1 MKKPFKWLAL
11 TSTLVLSSYL
21 AQNVQA
27 NEVEPQTN
35 VLESTAPS
43 SNAPASSADSSSVE
57 VTSPSQEDAQ
67 VSGSASSTAP
77 SGETLPETSPSSAL
91 TEEEASTG
99 TGEIADST
107 GPATA
112 ATATS
117 EQATPQTQASDQNIS
132 ADPADDKQ
140 EKGTPEVIVSANNQ
154 PDKPLG
160 KISVVNQNAQTGS
173 FDVVISD
180 VYAPEGVA
188 EIKVPIWSSANDQD
202 DVKWYTATKQIDDT
216 YKVAVSISNHK
227 NNLAEYN
234 IHLYYVD
241 RKGKLLAVS
250 GTKTQVSRSSNK
262 VAGTLTTQPANA
274 QTGDFEVTVSNIYA
288 PSGLKSVI
296 LPIWSDANNQD
307 DLKWYRA
314 TAQADGTYKALVKL
328 ADHKNNQG
336 TYHVHLYYEE
346 QNNNLTP
353 VGGITTQ
360 TRTAK
365 PTGKIAISNNNQHN
379 GSFDITVSE
388 VGNIAG
394 VKEIIVPVWSEVN
407 GQNDIIWYQASK
419 QADGTYRANV
429 TPANHKFETGL
440 YNAHLYYKQNDDS
453 LIAVSGTQT
462 QVAIAPATGK
472 ITTFN
477 HNSQTGSFDIR
488 VSEVSSGRGVAEV
501 IVPVWAE
508 DKGQNDIKW
517 YSASRQADGT
527 YTVSVKPGDHNYESG
542 LYHAHLYYKENDGQ
556 TRGVSSTQTTVE
568 MGEPSAKL
576 TITNVNQKTGSFD
589 VIISDIVAPTGLKTV
604 NIPVWSETGGQDDLI
619 WYAADK
625 QADGTYKASI
635 IAANH
640 KYTSGLYQAH
650 LYFTDASNKLVPIS
664 ANGSTN
670 LNLPDQTGLAS
681 VSEVN
686 QKNWSFDVNVS
697 HVGAKAGVKQVQ
709 VAVWAETGGQDDIEW
724 YTAFR
729 QTDGTYKAIVR
740 LANHDFANGRY
751 QTHVY
756 YTLNNNSTVGVTATS
771 TTVTTPAPRAHIQ
784 QELAALHN
792 RFNQLFAGVGGHK
805 SLYITP
811 ADGNESLLLNNGTQ
825 RSASTIK
832 LFVLASFYAKVA
844 RGEINPNQAHTVN
857 PAEIVT
863 ASVNLSNAG
872 GRTFSLAQ
880 LANYMVQTSDNTAT
894 NIIMRHIGGVD
905 AVNTEIRRLGYTQTR
920 MERYMHDAAAINA
933 GKDNYIAAQEAGDL
947 IKNIYNKTLINPS
960 IDTTMLNNL
969 GNNYYPLW
977 LTADIKDKATVY
989 DKPGNHTG
997 HGVENDIAVI
1007 AKNGRAYIVALLTQ
1021 GAWNQNTAIKNFGS
1035 AVYNELVN

>member
-67 VSGSASSTAP
+67 ASSTAP

-99 TGEIADST
+99 TGETADST

-117 EQATPQTQASDQNIS
+117 EQAAPQTQASDQNSS
-132 ADPADDKQ
+132 AAPTDDKQ
-140 EKGTPEVIVSANNQ
+140 EQAAPEVIVSANNQ

-188 EIKVPIWSSANDQD
+188 EVKVPIWSSANDQD

-394 VKEIIVPVWSEVN
+394 VKEVIVPVWSEVN

-488 VSEVSSGRGVAEV
+488 VSEVSSGRGIAEV

-542 LYHAHLYYKENDGQ
+542 LYHTHLYYKENDGQ
-556 TRGVSSTQTTVE
+556 MRAVSGTQTQVK
-568 MGEPSAKL
+568 MGNPAAKL
-576 TITNVNQKTGSFD
+576 AIHNVNDKTGSFD
-589 VIISDIVAPTGLKTV
+589 VIITDIVAPAGLKTV
-604 NIPVWSETGGQDDLI
+604 EVPVWSDAGGQEDII
-619 WYAADK
+619 WYHAVR
-625 QADGTYKASI
+625 QADGSYKASVS
-635 IAANH
+635 AANH
-640 KYTSGLYQAH
+640 RYTDGLYHAH
-650 LYFTDASNKLVPIS
+650 LYLIDGSGKRSDRLATSTATLKLP
-664 ANGSTN
+664 
-670 LNLPDQTGLAS
+670 PQTGLVTIS
-681 VSEVN
+681 PVSTN
-686 QKNWSFDVNVS
+686 TASFDVTVT
-697 HVGAKAGVKQVQ
+697 HVGAKAGVKDVQ
-709 VAVWAETGGQDDIEW
+709 IGVWTEGKGQDDLRW
-724 YTAFR
+724 YLASR
-729 QTDGTYKAIVR
+729 QSDGSYKARIR
-740 LANHDFANGRY
+740 ISNHDFSNGLY
-751 QTHVY
+751 HVHTY
-756 YTLNNNSTVGVTATS
+756 YTLNNNQFVAVDGSATQ
-771 TTVTTPAPRAHIQ
+771 VNMPAPRAHIQ

-947 IKNIYNKTLINPS
+947 IKNIYNKTLINPG